1 MADPA
6 DLFVNREHSWL
17 QFNRRVLEEATDE
30 TNPLL
35 ERVKFLAIVSSNLDE
50 FFEVRVAGTME
61 LVDAGLPGEN
71 PGSLGPRDELALI
84 RQEATKFYADMFRCW
99 REQLVP
105 ALAQHGILFPEWQA
119 LSDAQRAWLRGYFV
133 RDVLPVLTP
142 LAVDPAHP
150 FPALSSQSLNIGVLL
165 ADAREGVESK
175 RIAVV
180 PVPRGLSRLVRLP
193 DQDSKHVY
201 VLMATLVSE
210 HSELLFPGLRV
221 QHVCSF
227 RVTRDANIDLDEEQ
241 SEDLLAAI
249 EKELLKRRRGEPVR
263 LEVNHPH
270 PDLQARFLQAFNLD
284 SEDVYVCDGPV
295 NLARLMELYRL
306 EDGPGLKDALFAPRR
321 VTDWASPEQ
330 MFKALRAQDL
340 LLHHPYDAFAT
351 VEDFVGLAARDPRV
365 LAIKQTIYR
374 IGEQSTIVQSLI
386 QAAELRKQVTVVVEL
401 QARFDEEA
409 NILWAKRMEKAGV
422 HVVYGIVGLKT
433 HAKASLVVRREDDGI
448 RRYVHLGTGN
458 YNPTTARI
466 YTDLGLLSA
475 REDLAQ
481 DVADLFN
488 MITGYSRVP
497 AMSRL
502 VVAPFTFR
510 KRLLQWIDREARNAQ
525 AGKPARIRAKMNALS
540 DSEVIRALYA
550 AGQAG
555 VRIELC
561 VRGICCLRPGVPGLS
576 ENIRVVSIVDRFLEH
591 SRIFC
596 FENGGDPELW
606 VGSADWMTRNLDR
619 RVEVLFPILDP
630 ALRKRLLDEILATSL
645 ADNVKAREVQADG
658 GFRRAPRPEGETA
671 TRSQSVFV
679 EQAQRRRQLPQLD
692 EPGRE
697 PQKVRRRRVRR
708 AET

>member
-1 MADPA
+1 
-6 DLFVNREHSWL
+6 
-17 QFNRRVLEEATDE
+17 
-30 TNPLL
+30 
-35 ERVKFLAIVSSNLDE
+35 
-50 FFEVRVAGTME
+50 
-61 LVDAGLPGEN
+61 
-71 PGSLGPRDELALI
+71 
-84 RQEATKFYADMFRCW
+84 
-99 REQLVP
+99 
-105 ALAQHGILFPEWQA
+105 
-119 LSDAQRAWLRGYFV
+119 
-133 RDVLPVLTP
+133 
-142 LAVDPAHP
+142 
-150 FPALSSQSLNIGVLL
+150 
-165 ADAREGVESK
+165 
-175 RIAVV
+175 
-180 PVPRGLSRLVRLP
+180 
-193 DQDSKHVY
+193 
-201 VLMATLVSE
+201 
-210 HSELLFPGLRV
+210 
-221 QHVCSF
+221 
-227 RVTRDANIDLDEEQ
+227 
-241 SEDLLAAI
+241 
-249 EKELLKRRRGEPVR
+249 
-263 LEVNHPH
+263 
-270 PDLQARFLQAFNLD
+270 
-284 SEDVYVCDGPV
+284 
-295 NLARLMELYRL
+295 
-306 EDGPGLKDALFAPRR
+306 
-321 VTDWASPEQ
+321 
-330 MFKALRAQDL
+330 
-340 LLHHPYDAFAT
+340 
-351 VEDFVGLAARDPRV
+351 
-365 LAIKQTIYR
+365 
-374 IGEQSTIVQSLI
+374 
-386 QAAELRKQVTVVVEL
+386 
-401 QARFDEEA
+401 
-409 NILWAKRMEKAGV
+409 
-422 HVVYGIVGLKT
+422 
-433 HAKASLVVRREDDGI
+433 
-448 RRYVHLGTGN
+448 VHLGTGN

-645 ADNVKAREVQADG
+645 ADNVKAREVLADG
-658 GFRRAPRPEGETA
+658 GFRRAPRPESETA

-679 EQAQRRRQLPQLD
+679 EQAQRRRQLPQLE